1 MATYTEST
9 QKYGIVVS
17 EGGTAK
23 LIGEVETLFVRE
35 DVREGENPLLLVWA
49 FLISSALA
57 CVSRWICKGKMRLY
71 EDSTHAAKTRDWL
84 DEIHSF
90 VLFSRTDLLGKHF

>member
-35 DVREGENPLLLVWA
+35 DARESERK
-49 FLISSALA
+49 I
-57 CVSRWICKGKMRLY
+57 LY
-71 EDSTHAAKTRDWL
+71 MNFYIFCIWSYCCAHAVAT
-84 DEIHSF
+84 
-90 VLFSRTDLLGKHF
+90 